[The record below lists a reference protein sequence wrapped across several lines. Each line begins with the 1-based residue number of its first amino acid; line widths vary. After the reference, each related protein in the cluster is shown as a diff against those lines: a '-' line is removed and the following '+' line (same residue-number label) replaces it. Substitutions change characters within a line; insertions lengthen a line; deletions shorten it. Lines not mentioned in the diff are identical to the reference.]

1 MCFAALASNS
11 HPSLRHLLGGP
22 ERGRVVQLA
31 LDRMTAPL
39 LASAVST
46 LVSPLVLPL
55 EKRVKGPVDLFSPAS
70 IYDTIRDTIHHGL
83 EHMLQKKEI
92 MDKLSIYIPSR
103 RCLRSL

>member
-31 LDRMTAPL
+31 LNRMARPL
-39 LASAVST
+39 LASVAST
-46 LVSPLVLPL
+46 LVSLPL

-70 IYDTIRDTIHHGL
+70 IYGKIRDTIHHGV
-83 EHMLQKKEI
+83 EHMIQKKEI
-92 MDKLSIYIPSR
+92 MDKLSIYIPRLLLS
-103 RCLRSL
+103 SL